1 MPSLEDMTF
10 QQLCT
15 HAKENGVSESKADLA
30 MDRTDLLSMIHL
42 AALLTPAAPEE
53 PVEIPSCE
61 VLETR

>member
-1 MPSLEDMTF
+1 VNRQPCEMPSLEDMTF

-42 AALLTPAAPEE
+42 AALLTP
-53 PVEIPSCE
+53 
-61 VLETR
+61 TT